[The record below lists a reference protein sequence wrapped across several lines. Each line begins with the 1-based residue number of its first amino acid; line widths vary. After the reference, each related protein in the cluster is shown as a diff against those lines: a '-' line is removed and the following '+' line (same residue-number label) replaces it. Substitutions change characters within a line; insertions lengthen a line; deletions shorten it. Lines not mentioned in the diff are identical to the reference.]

1 MKSGKNDAN
10 LDVGKRASFRA
21 SECRWTREGGQR
33 LTFLAAESHI

>member
-21 SECRWTREGGQR
+21 SECRLTRNGDLR
-33 LTFLAAESHI
+33 LTFFVARFHI

>member
-21 SECRWTREGGQR
+21 SECTLTREAGQR
-33 LTFLAAESHI
+33 LTLLGAESHF